1 MIIITD
7 TITIANIT
15 IAIITMD
22 IITISP
28 GPKFTQIRLQSV
40 GSGHQI
46 PLENLC
52 RRSALPKIQLSTSP
66 AQSNA
71 AIVNTMAVRHR
82 EISSRWAH

>member
-15 IAIITMD
+15 IAIITMA

-28 GPKFTQIRLQSV
+28 GPKFTHIRPQSV

-46 PLENLC
+46 PLENLT
-52 RRSALPKIQLSTSP
+52 RRSALPKIQLSTCS

-71 AIVNTMAVRHR
+71 AIVNTMTVRHR